1 MKERAMHQHKLG
13 VNIDHVAT
21 LRQARGTKYPDPVFA
36 ALIAEQA
43 GASNITL
50 HIREDRRHAQ
60 ERDIELLK
68 KTISIKV
75 NLEMA
80 PTADLKRIALHYLPT
95 SCTLVP
101 EKRHEVTTEGGMD
114 LRGDGYP
121 GLKKY
126 IADLVKAGIE
136 VSLFID
142 PDEKQVSAACKLG
155 AVAVEF
161 NSGRFS
167 EAEDDD
173 RAAFEVEKIRNAAI
187 YALSNGLKAHVGH
200 GINYHNVRP
209 LVELRLLEEFNIGH
223 AIVARAV
230 MVGFERAVT
239 EMRALLA

>member
-1 MKERAMHQHKLG
+1 MHQHKLG

-60 ERDIELLK
+60 ERDLELLK

-80 PTADLKRIALHYLPT
+80 PTADLKRIALQYRPT

-114 LRGDGYP
+114 LLGGGYP

-126 IADLVKAGIE
+126 VADLKKAGIE

-142 PDEKQVSAACKLG
+142 PDDRQVTAAAKLG
-155 AVAVEF
+155 AQAVEF
-161 NSGRFS
+161 NSGRYA
-167 EAEDDD
+167 EAESEEK
-173 RAAFEVEKIRNAAI
+173 AAFEAEKIRQAAVF
-187 YALSNGLKAHVGH
+187 ALSNGLKAHVGH

-209 LVELRLLEEFNIGH
+209 LVELGLLEEFNIGH

-230 MVGFERAVT
+230 MVGFERSVK

>member
-1 MKERAMHQHKLG
+1 MHQHKLG

-21 LRQARGTKYPDPVFA
+21 LRQARGTTYPDPVFA

-60 ERDIELLK
+60 ERDLELIRK
-68 KTISIKV
+68 SVGIKV

-80 PTADLKRIALHYLPT
+80 MTADLKRVALAHRPQ

-101 EKRHEVTTEGGMD
+101 EKRQELTTEGGMD
-114 LRGDGYP
+114 LCGDQYA

-126 IADLVKAGIE
+126 IADLKKAGIA

-142 PDEKQVSAACKLG
+142 PDDTQVTMARTLG
-155 AVAVEF
+155 ADAVEF
-161 NSGRFS
+161 NSGRYA
-167 EAEDDD
+167 EAENDKKASAEIE
-173 RAAFEVEKIRNAAI
+173 RIRNAAVF
-187 YALSNGLKAHVGH
+187 ALSNGLQAHVGH
-200 GINYHNVRP
+200 GLHYHNIQP

-239 EMRALLA
+239 DMLALLRA

>member
-1 MKERAMHQHKLG
+1 MHHHKLG

-60 ERDIELLK
+60 ERDLELLK

-114 LRGDGYP
+114 LLGGGYA

-126 IADLVKAGIE
+126 IGDLNKAGIE

-155 AVAVEF
+155 AGAVEF
-161 NSGRFS
+161 NSGRYA
-167 EAEDDD
+167 EAEHEEQ
-173 RAAFEVEKIRNAAI
+173 AGVEAEKIRQAAVF
-187 YALSNGLKAHVGH
+187 ALSNGLKAHVGH
-200 GINYHNVRP
+200 GINYHNVHP
-209 LVELRLLEEFNIGH
+209 LVELGLLEEFNIGH

-230 MVGFERAVT
+230 MVGFERAVK
-239 EMRALLA
+239 EMLELLKSAR